1 LPFKASSAWEHSK
14 KLTVFPSSLDFYY
27 RDILNQYESA
37 YNIAEDAKSRGL
49 DPNEFPESKT
59 VFDLADR
66 VNEMLGLSQFEG
78 LAERLRELLHSASKE
93 RATLTIAEEIAL
105 GKFGAMS
112 TDQALQYGV
121 RTGLAVITDSVTVA
135 PIQGIS
141 TVVIKKNDDNSEY
154 ASISYAGPMRSAGG
168 TEAAFSVLIADV
180 VAKKLGLSPY
190 RAREEE
196 IARYIEE
203 LRVYEREVGSFQYRV
218 SDSDVRVALSNLPV
232 EIDGVETDPFE
243 VVVHRNLKRVATDRV
258 RGGALRV
265 LNDGVIG
272 RAHKLAKIL
281 KELQLSGWDWLAE
294 LKGGKQQ
301 SSGDTEKVGA
311 HFEEVISGRPVISSP
326 NTRGGLRIR
335 YGRAMNT
342 GLSTLGI
349 HPAIP
354 ALLDDCVVA
363 GTQVKVDIPGKAA
376 TIAFVDSIEGPTV
389 RLKDGSVRRV
399 STVVEAER
407 LHDALDIILDMGD
420 ALISYGDFLENN
432 KALGPSPYVTE
443 WWVEELKTELT
454 TMPQQNTG
462 GGGSS
467 TGERGDEL
475 SPEMLAKVA
484 DGLVPTAEQALAISK
499 KLGIPLYPSYSPRFD
514 RISPAELLE
523 LRQASSKSGRDVS
536 VDITSHHIEELL
548 QQLLVPYERKDDH
561 RAIIADD
568 WGTIIGALM
577 NIQPETDKAPIWD
590 TDKTLDLISQLS
602 GIRVGRQT
610 TGTVGI
616 RVGRPEK
623 AMLRHMKPPVHV
635 LFPVGPSGGAT
646 RDLLIAAK
654 QWSMKVD
661 MVNIM
666 CPSCGKRKL
675 STRCEECSEAT
686 IRFLSCPRCNQIISA
701 DEGQNCPRC
710 RVEGVTHSNYN
721 FDIKTCIDSVLRKV
735 PEVAHGPI
743 KGVRGLS
750 SSSKY
755 AEPIEKGALRS
766 KHEIYVYKDGTAR
779 VDVTNAPLTHF
790 RPSNIHTGIPM
801 LLSLGYDVDK
811 DGSPLVDPD
820 QIVALKPQDVIV
832 PENTARDL
840 VRVAEFVDD
849 ELETLYGLTRFYNV
863 KTVDD
868 LRGKVV
874 VGLAPHTSVGVAGRI
889 IGFSNAQVCFAN
901 PCWHS
906 AKRRDCDGD
915 GDSVLLLLDIFL
927 NFSVEYIPT
936 QIGGLMDTPLLIQ
949 PIILPAEVDDQAH
962 NFDVAWKYP
971 LAFYKA
977 TDSSPNASAASNL
990 IETIRNRINHEEQ
1003 FYNYGFTHST
1013 SSITIKSARSAYSTL
1028 TTLSDKISK
1037 QIEVA
1042 EKIQAVSARQV
1053 VESIIKTHLIRD
1065 IAGNMKKY
1073 STQSFKCRSCTRTFR
1088 RPSVSS
1094 RCEVCGGDL
1103 RETLTRGS
1111 VEKYL
1116 AIARRLAQDYDAD
1129 EYIKERLDL
1138 LVREMDQ
1145 LFPAR
1150 EKSTQSELTD
1160 FAQDTP
1166 SLVQGQISS

>member
-1 LPFKASSAWEHSK
+1 MPFKASSAWEHSK
-14 KLTVFPSSLDFYY
+14 KLTVFPAELEPYY
-27 RDILNQYESA
+27 GDILNQYESA
-37 YNIAEDAKSRGL
+37 YNLAEEAKSKGL
-49 DPNEFPESKT
+49 DPNEIVESKT

-78 LAERLRELLHSASKE
+78 LAERLRHLLHTTTKE
-93 RATLTIAEEIAL
+93 RATLAIAEEIAL

-112 TDQALQYGV
+112 TDQALQYAV
-121 RTGLAVITDSVTVA
+121 RAGLAVITDGVTVA

-154 ASISYAGPMRSAGG
+154 AAISYAGPMRSAGG

-203 LRVYEREVGSFQYRV
+203 LRVYEREVGNFQYRV

-281 KELQLSGWDWLAE
+281 TELQLTGWDWLPQ

-301 SSGDTEKVGA
+301 SSSETETVGA

-342 GLSTLGI
+342 GLSTVGI

-354 ALLDDCVVA
+354 ALLDNCVVV

-376 TIAFVDSIEGPTV
+376 TIAFVDSIEGPTI

-399 STVVEAER
+399 NNLSDAER
-407 LHDALDIILDMGD
+407 FHDSLELIIDMGD

-432 KALGPSPYVTE
+432 KTLGPSPYVTE
-443 WWVEELKTELT
+443 WWLQDLKTAVAL
-454 TMPQQNTG
+454 
-462 GGGSS
+462 SAS
-467 TGERGDEL
+467 DEPL
-475 SPEMLAKVA
+475 KEANVLDSNRLAA
-484 DGLVPTAEQALAISK
+484 LLDGTPPSAVEALAISK
-499 KLGIPLYPSYSPRFD
+499 RLGIPLHPSFSPRFD
-514 RISPAELLE
+514 RVSPAELLE
-523 LRQASSKSGRDVS
+523 LRQAMSQSGRDVEVS
-536 VDITSHHIEELL
+536 ITSHHIEEVL
-548 QQLLVPYERKDDH
+548 QHLLVPYTRNKDSATISDEW
-561 RAIIADD
+561 AL
-568 WGTIIGALM
+568 IIGALLDIG
-577 NIQPETDKAPIWD
+577 NKPNPPDSSAWD
-590 TDKTLDLISQLS
+590 PDKTLELAYHFS
-602 GIRVGRQT
+602 GIKVGKQT
-610 TGTVGI
+610 TGTVGM

-635 LFPVGPSGGAT
+635 LFPVGAAGGSA
-646 RDLLIAAK
+646 RDLLAASK
-654 QWSMKVD
+654 HGSMKVD

-666 CPSCGKRKL
+666 CPSCGRRKL
-675 STRCEECSEAT
+675 SSKCEDCGEAT
-686 IRFLSCPRCNQIISA
+686 IRFLSCPRCSQVINA
-701 DEGQNCPRC
+701 EEGQTCPKC
-710 RVEGVTHSNYN
+710 AVEGVTHSSYN
-721 FDIKTCIDSVLRKV
+721 LDIKATVDAVLRKV
-735 PEVAHGPI
+735 PDVARSTI

-750 SSSKY
+750 SGSKY

-790 RPSNIHTGIPM
+790 RPSDIRVDIAA
-801 LLSLGYDVDK
+801 LRSLGYDSDK
-811 DGSPLVDPD
+811 DSKPLLDPE
-820 QIVALKPQDVIV
+820 QIVALKPQDVVI

-840 VRVAEFVDD
+840 LRVAAFVDD
-849 ELETLYGLTRFYNV
+849 ELEIVYGLDRYYNV
-863 KTVDD
+863 KTVED

-971 LAFYKA
+971 LAFYEA
-977 TDSSPNASAASNL
+977 TEASPNASKVSGL
-990 IETIRNRINHEEQ
+990 IETIRNRINLENQ

-1013 SSITIKSARSAYSTL
+1013 SSIMIKSPRSAYSTL
-1028 TTLSDKISK
+1028 NTLSDKISK

-1065 IAGNMKKY
+1065 IMGNMKKY
-1073 STQSFKCRSCTRTFR
+1073 STQSFKCRACGRTLR
-1088 RPSVSS
+1088 RPTVSA
-1094 RCEVCGGDL
+1094 RCDVCGGKS
-1103 RETLTRGS
+1103 G
-1111 VEKYL
+1111 
-1116 AIARRLAQDYDAD
+1116 RR
-1129 EYIKERLDL
+1129 
-1138 LVREMDQ
+1138 
-1145 LFPAR
+1145 
-1150 EKSTQSELTD
+1150 
-1160 FAQDTP
+1160 
-1166 SLVQGQISS
+1166 

>member
-1 LPFKASSAWEHSK
+1 
-14 KLTVFPSSLDFYY
+14 
-27 RDILNQYESA
+27 
-37 YNIAEDAKSRGL
+37 
-49 DPNEFPESKT
+49 
-59 VFDLADR
+59 
-66 VNEMLGLSQFEG
+66 
-78 LAERLRELLHSASKE
+78 E
-93 RATLTIAEEIAL
+93 RATLAIAEEIAL

-112 TDQALQYGV
+112 TDQALQYAV
-121 RTGLAVITDSVTVA
+121 RAGLAVITDGVTVA

-141 TVVIKKNDDNSEY
+141 TVVIRKNDDNSEY

-281 KELQLSGWDWLAE
+281 KELQLTGWDWLPE

-301 SSGDTEKVGA
+301 STGETEKVGA

-342 GLSTLGI
+342 GLSTVGI

-354 ALLDDCVVA
+354 ALLDNCVVV

-399 STVVEAER
+399 NSLADAER
-407 LHDALDIILDMGD
+407 LHDSLELILDMGD

-432 KALGPSPYVTE
+432 KTLGVSPYVTE
-443 WWVEELKTELT
+443 WWLEDLKASAGNWSPKGANSLDPTRLAAILAGAPPSAVE
-454 TMPQQNTG
+454 
-462 GGGSS
+462 
-467 TGERGDEL
+467 
-475 SPEMLAKVA
+475 
-484 DGLVPTAEQALAISK
+484 ALAISRQS
-499 KLGIPLYPSYSPRFD
+499 GIPLHPSYSPRFD
-514 RISPAELLE
+514 RVSPAELLE
-523 LRQASSKSGRDVS
+523 LRTAMSQSGRDIEVN
-536 VDITSHHIEELL
+536 ITSHHIEDAL
-548 QQLLVPYERKDDH
+548 QHLLVPYTRNKESATISEEWATILGTLMDVGNK
-561 RAIIADD
+561 AD
-568 WGTIIGALM
+568 M
-577 NIQPETDKAPIWD
+577 TDVSSWD
-590 TDKTLDLISQLS
+590 PDRVLELIHHLS
-602 GIRVGRQT
+602 GVTVGMQT
-610 TGTVGI
+610 TATVGM

-635 LFPVGPSGGAT
+635 LFPVGAAGGSA
-646 RDLLIAAK
+646 RDLLAASK
-654 QWSMKVD
+654 HGSMRVD

-675 STRCEECSEAT
+675 SSRCEDCGEAT
-686 IRFLSCPRCNQIISA
+686 VRFLSCPRCSQIINA
-701 DEGQNCPRC
+701 EEGQTCPKC

-721 FDIKTCIDSVLRKV
+721 LDIKAIVDAVLRKV
-735 PEVAHGPI
+735 PDVSRSTI

-750 SSSKY
+750 SGSKY

-790 RPSNIHTGIPM
+790 RPSNIHADIPT
-801 LLSLGYDVDK
+801 LRSLGYEVDS
-811 DGSPLVDPD
+811 DGRPLVDPD
-820 QIVALKPQDVIV
+820 QLVALKPQDVV
-832 PENTARDL
+832 LPENTARDL
-840 VRVAEFVDD
+840 VRVAAFVDD
-849 ELETLYGLTRFYNV
+849 ELETVYGLARFYNM
-863 KTVDD
+863 KTVND

-874 VGLAPHTSVGVAGRI
+874 VGLAPHTSVGVAARV

-971 LAFYKA
+971 LEFYEA
-977 TDSSPNASAASNL
+977 TKSSPNASKVSGL
-990 IETIRNRINHEEQ
+990 IETIHNRVNLQDQ
-1003 FYNYGFTHST
+1003 FYNYGFTHDT
-1013 SSITIKSARSAYSTL
+1013 SSITIKSSRSAYSTL
-1028 TTLSDKISK
+1028 NTLSDKISK

-1042 EKIQAVSARQV
+1042 EKIEAVSARQV

-1065 IAGNMKKY
+1065 IMGNMKKY
-1073 STQSFKCRSCTRTFR
+1073 STQSFKCRACSRTLR
-1088 RPSVSS
+1088 RPTVSA
-1094 RCEVCGGDL
+1094 RCEVCGGEL

-1116 AIARRLAQDYDAD
+1116 AIARRLAHDYDVD

-1160 FAQDTP
+1160 FAAQGTEP
-1166 SLVQGQISS
+1166 TLVFE

>member
-14 KLTVFPSSLDFYY
+14 KLTIFPADLENYY
-27 RDILNQYESA
+27 GDILNQYESA
-37 YNIAEDAKSRGL
+37 YNIAEEAKSRGL
-49 DPNEFPESKT
+49 DPNEIVESKT

-78 LAERLRELLHSASKE
+78 LAERLRHLLHTTTKE

-112 TDQALQYGV
+112 IDQALQYAV
-121 RTGLAVITDSVTVA
+121 RAGLAVITDGVTVA
-135 PIQGIS
+135 PIQGVS

-196 IARYIEE
+196 IGRYIEE
-203 LRVYEREVGSFQYRV
+203 LRVYEREVGNFQYRV
-218 SDSDVRVALSNLPV
+218 SDADVRVALSNLPV
-232 EIDGVETDPFE
+232 EIDGVETDPYE

-272 RAHKLAKIL
+272 RAHKLSKIL
-281 KELQLSGWDWLAE
+281 KELQLSGWEWLPE

-301 SSGDTEKVGA
+301 STGETEKVGA

-342 GLSTLGI
+342 GLSTVGI

-354 ALLDDCVVA
+354 ALLDNCVVV
-363 GTQVKVDIPGKAA
+363 GTQMKVDIPGKAA
-376 TIAFVDSIEGPTV
+376 TIAFVDTIEGPTV

-399 STVVEAER
+399 NSIAEAEQ
-407 LHDALDIILDMGD
+407 LHDALEIIIDMGD

-432 KALGPSPYVTE
+432 KTLGPSPYVTE
-443 WWVEELKTELT
+443 WWLQELEAAVVAKGEAAALNPARLRTILGGAAPSGTEALEI
-454 TMPQQNTG
+454 
-462 GGGSS
+462 S
-467 TGERGDEL
+467 RGF
-475 SPEMLAKVA
+475 
-484 DGLVPTAEQALAISK
+484 GVPLH
-499 KLGIPLYPSYSPRFD
+499 PSWSPRFD
-514 RISPAELLE
+514 RLSPAELVE
-523 LRQASSKSGRDVS
+523 LRGLATRSDRDIK
-536 VDITSHHIEELL
+536 VDITSHHIEHAL
-548 QQLLVPYERKDDH
+548 QQLLVPYARNNDS
-561 RAIIADD
+561 A
-568 WGTIIGALM
+568 TISEEWAVALG
-577 NIQPETDKAPIWD
+577 ILIDIDGKPDLTETSSWSPDR
-590 TDKTLDLISQLS
+590 TLELVHQLS
-602 GIRVGRQT
+602 GITVGRQT
-610 TGTVGI
+610 TATVGM

-635 LFPVGPSGGAT
+635 LFPVGAAGGSA
-646 RDLLIAAK
+646 RDLLAAAK
-654 QWSMKVD
+654 HGSMKVD

-675 STRCEECSEAT
+675 SSRCEECSEAT
-686 IRFLSCPRCNQIISA
+686 VRFLSCPRCNQIINA
-701 DEGQNCPRC
+701 EDGQTCPRC

-721 FDIKTCIDSVLRKV
+721 LDIKTTVDAVLRKV
-735 PEVAHGPI
+735 PDVAHSTV

-750 SSSKY
+750 SGSKY

-766 KHEIYVYKDGTAR
+766 KHQIYVYKDGTAR

-790 RPSNIHTGIPM
+790 RPSNIHADLPT
-801 LLSLGYDVDK
+801 LRSLGYEVDK
-811 DGSPLVDPD
+811 DGKPLTDAE
-820 QIVALKPQDVIV
+820 QLVALKPQDVVI

-840 VRVAEFVDD
+840 VRVAAFVDD
-849 ELETLYGLTRFYNV
+849 ELETVYGLPRFYNM

-874 VGLAPHTSVGVAGRI
+874 VGLAPHTSVGVAARV

-971 LAFYKA
+971 LSFYEA
-977 TDSSPNASAASNL
+977 TMSSPNASKVSGLVA
-990 IETIRNRINHEEQ
+990 TIRDRVNLQDQ
-1003 FYNYGFTHST
+1003 FYNYGFTHET
-1013 SSITIKSARSAYSTL
+1013 SSITIKSSRSAYSTL
-1028 TTLSDKISK
+1028 NTLSDKISK

-1042 EKIQAVSARQV
+1042 EKIEAVSARQV

-1065 IAGNMKKY
+1065 IMGNMKKY
-1073 STQSFKCRSCTRTFR
+1073 STQSFKCRACSRTLR
-1088 RPSVSS
+1088 RPTVSA
-1094 RCEVCGGDL
+1094 RCEVCGGEL

-1116 AIARRLAQDYDAD
+1116 GIARKLAHDYDVD

-1145 LFPAR
+1145 LFPSR
-1150 EKSTQSELTD
+1150 EKSTQSELAD
-1160 FAQDTP
+1160 FEDPEP
-1166 SLVQGQISS
+1166 SLVVGRQA

>member
-14 KLTVFPSSLDFYY
+14 KLTVFPADLENYY
-27 RDILNQYESA
+27 TEILNQYESA
-37 YNIAEDAKSRGL
+37 YNTAEEAKSKGL
-49 DPNEFPESKT
+49 DPNEIVESKT

-78 LAERLRELLHSASKE
+78 LAERLRHLLHTTTKE

-112 TDQALQYGV
+112 TDQALQYAV
-121 RTGLAVITDSVTVA
+121 RAGLAVITDGVTVA
-135 PIQGIS
+135 PIQGVS
-141 TVVIKKNDDNSEY
+141 TVAIKKNDDNSEY

-168 TEAAFSVLIADV
+168 TEAAFSVLITDV

-203 LRVYEREVGSFQYRV
+203 LRVYEREVGNFQYRV

-281 KELQLSGWDWLAE
+281 KELQLTGWDWLPE

-301 SSGDTEKVGA
+301 STGETEKVGA

-342 GLSTLGI
+342 GLSTVGI

-354 ALLDDCVVA
+354 ALLDNCVVV
-363 GTQVKVDIPGKAA
+363 GTQVKVDLPGKAA
-376 TIAFVDSIEGPTV
+376 TIAFVDSIEGPTI

-399 STVVEAER
+399 NSLAEAEAF
-407 LHDALDIILDMGD
+407 HDSLELILDMGD

-432 KALGPSPYVTE
+432 KTLGVSPYVTE
-443 WWVEELKTELT
+443 WWLEDLRAAAANA
-454 TMPQQNTG
+454 PPND
-462 GGGSS
+462 GSIPS
-467 TGERGDEL
+467 
-475 SPEMLAKVA
+475 LAKLAPIIEGTPPSAV
-484 DGLVPTAEQALAISK
+484 DALDISRQF
-499 KLGIPLYPSYSPRFD
+499 GIPLHPSYSPRFD
-514 RISPAELLE
+514 RLSPIELLE
-523 LRQASSKSGRDVS
+523 LRASTTLSVRDVE
-536 VDITSHHIEELL
+536 VNITSHHIEDSL
-548 QQLLVPYERKDDH
+548 QHLLVPYTRNKDSATITGEWATILRTLMGLGDEAELTEVSSWSPER
-561 RAIIADD
+561 
-568 WGTIIGALM
+568 
-577 NIQPETDKAPIWD
+577 
-590 TDKTLDLISQLS
+590 TLELVQRLS

-610 TGTVGI
+610 TGTVGM

-635 LFPVGPSGGAT
+635 LFPVGAAGGSA
-646 RDLLIAAK
+646 RDLIAAAK
-654 QWSMKVD
+654 HGSMRVD

-666 CPSCGKRKL
+666 CPSCGKRRL
-675 STRCEECSEAT
+675 SSRCEDCGEAT
-686 IRFLSCPRCNQIISA
+686 IRFLSCPRCSQIINA
-701 DEGQNCPRC
+701 EEGQTCPKC

-721 FDIKTCIDSVLRKV
+721 LDVKNAVDAVLRKV
-735 PEVAHGPI
+735 PGVARSTI

-750 SSSKY
+750 SGSKY

-790 RPSNIHTGIPM
+790 RPSNIHVDVST
-801 LLSLGYDVDK
+801 LRSLGYDVDK
-811 DGSPLVDPD
+811 DGRLLVDPE
-820 QIVALKPQDVIV
+820 QLVALKPQDVVI

-840 VRVAEFVDD
+840 VKVAAFVDD
-849 ELETLYGLTRFYNV
+849 ELETVYGLPPFYNV
-863 KTVDD
+863 KTVGD

-874 VGLAPHTSVGVAGRI
+874 VGLAPHTSVGVAARV

-971 LAFYKA
+971 LAFYQA
-977 TDSSPNASAASNL
+977 TESSPNASKISGL
-990 IETIRNRINHEEQ
+990 IETIRNRVNLQDQ
-1003 FYNYGFTHST
+1003 FYNYGFTHAT
-1013 SSITIKSARSAYSTL
+1013 SSITIKSSRSAYSTL
-1028 TTLSDKISK
+1028 NTLSDKISK

-1042 EKIQAVSARQV
+1042 EKIEAVSARQV

-1065 IAGNMKKY
+1065 IMGNMKKY
-1073 STQSFKCRSCTRTFR
+1073 STQSFKCRACSRTLR
-1088 RPSVSS
+1088 RPTVSA
-1094 RCEVCGGDL
+1094 RCEVCGGEL

-1116 AIARRLAQDYDAD
+1116 AIARRLAHEYDVD

-1160 FAQDTP
+1160 FAAQGSEP
-1166 SLVQGQISS
+1166 SVVLH

>member
-14 KLTVFPSSLDFYY
+14 KLTIFPVDLEPYY
-27 RDILNQYESA
+27 ADILNQYESA
-37 YNIAEDAKSRGL
+37 YNTAEEAKSSGL
-49 DPNEFPESKT
+49 DPNEIVESKT

-78 LAERLRELLHSASKE
+78 LADRLRYLLHTTTKE
-93 RATLTIAEEIAL
+93 KATLTIAEEIAL

-112 TDQALQYGV
+112 TDQALQYAV
-121 RTGLAVITDSVTVA
+121 RAGLAVITDGVTVA

-141 TVVIKKNDDNSEY
+141 TVVIKRNDDNSEY

-190 RAREEE
+190 RARDEE

-203 LRVYEREVGSFQYRV
+203 LRVYEREVGNFQYRV

-281 KELQLSGWDWLAE
+281 KELQLTGWEWLPE

-301 SSGDTEKVGA
+301 SSGETEKVGA

-342 GLSTLGI
+342 GLSTVGI

-354 ALLDDCVVA
+354 ALLDNCVVV

-376 TIAFVDSIEGPTV
+376 TIAFVDSIEGPTI

-399 STVVEAER
+399 NSLGEAER
-407 LHDALDIILDMGD
+407 LHDSLELILDMGD

-432 KALGPSPYVTE
+432 KTLGPSPYVTE
-443 WWVEELKTELT
+443 WWLEDLRAAVA
-454 TMPQQNTG
+454 PTG
-462 GGGSS
+462 GRFPSKGNLVGPVRLNAILDG
-467 TGERGDEL
+467 T
-475 SPEMLAKVA
+475 SPSASE
-484 DGLVPTAEQALAISK
+484 ALEISNQ
-499 KLGIPLYPSYSPRFD
+499 LGIPLHPSFTPRFD
-514 RISPAELLE
+514 RLSPGEFVE
-523 LRQASSKSGRDVS
+523 LRAAIHQSGRDIE
-536 VDITSHHIEELL
+536 VDITSHHIEDIL
-548 QQLLVPYERKDDH
+548 QHLLVPFTRNEESATITEEWATTLAVLMDIGSKP
-561 RAIIADD
+561 
-568 WGTIIGALM
+568 GT
-577 NIQPETDKAPIWD
+577 TDVTAWNP
-590 TDKTLDLISQLS
+590 DKTLELVHHIS
-602 GIRVGRQT
+602 GIRLGRQT
-610 TGTVGI
+610 TDTVGM

-635 LFPVGPSGGAT
+635 LFPVGAAGGST
-646 RDLLIAAK
+646 RDLLAAAK
-654 QWSMKVD
+654 HGSMRVD

-666 CPSCGKRKL
+666 CPSCGKRRL
-675 STRCEECSEAT
+675 SSRCEDCGEAT
-686 IRFLSCPRCNQIISA
+686 VRFLSCPRCSQIINPE
-701 DEGQNCPRC
+701 EGQTCPKC

-721 FDIKTCIDSVLRKV
+721 LDIKATVDAVLRKV
-735 PEVAHGPI
+735 PDIARGTI

-750 SSSKY
+750 SGSKY

-790 RPSNIHTGIPM
+790 RPSNVHADIPT
-801 LLSLGYDVDK
+801 LRSLGYDVDK
-811 DGSPLVDPD
+811 DGKPLVDPE
-820 QIVALKPQDVIV
+820 QIVALKPQDVVI
-832 PENTARDL
+832 PENTAHDL
-840 VRVAEFVDD
+840 VRVAAFVDD
-849 ELETLYGLTRFYNV
+849 ELETVYGLARFYNV

-868 LRGKVV
+868 LRGKVI
-874 VGLAPHTSVGVAGRI
+874 VGLAPHTSVGIAGRV

-971 LAFYKA
+971 LAFYEE
-977 TDSSPNASAASNL
+977 TQSSPNASKVSAS
-990 IETIRNRINHEEQ
+990 IETIRNRVNLQDQ

-1013 SSITIKSARSAYSTL
+1013 SSITIKSPRSAYSTL
-1028 TTLSDKISK
+1028 NTLSDKIAK

-1042 EKIQAVSARQV
+1042 EKIEAVSARQV

-1065 IAGNMKKY
+1065 IMGNMKKY
-1073 STQSFKCRSCTRTFR
+1073 STQSFKCRACSRTLR
-1088 RPSVSS
+1088 RPTVST
-1094 RCEVCGGDL
+1094 RCEICGGEL

-1116 AIARRLAQDYDAD
+1116 AIARRLAHQYDVD

-1145 LFPAR
+1145 LFPTR

-1160 FAQDTP
+1160 FSARDSESEP
-1166 SLVQGQISS
+1166 ALLLD

>member
-1 LPFKASSAWEHSK
+1 MPFKASSAWEHSK
-14 KLTVFPSSLDFYY
+14 KLTVFPADLEPYY
-27 RDILNQYESA
+27 GDILGQYESA
-37 YNIAEDAKSRGL
+37 YNTAEEAKSKGL
-49 DPNEFPESKT
+49 DPNEIVESKT

-78 LAERLRELLHSASKE
+78 LAERLRHLLHTTTKE

-112 TDQALQYGV
+112 TDQALQYAV
-121 RTGLAVITDSVTVA
+121 RAGLAVITDGVTVA

-141 TVVIKKNDDNSEY
+141 TVVIRKNDDNTEY

-281 KELQLSGWDWLAE
+281 KELQLTGWDWLPE

-301 SSGDTEKVGA
+301 STGETEKVGA

-342 GLSTLGI
+342 GLSTVGI

-354 ALLDDCVVA
+354 ALLDNCVVV
-363 GTQVKVDIPGKAA
+363 GTQVKVDLPGKAA
-376 TIAFVDSIEGPTV
+376 TIAFVDSIEGPTI

-399 STVVEAER
+399 NSLADAER
-407 LHDALDIILDMGD
+407 FHDSLELIIDMGD

-432 KALGPSPYVTE
+432 KTLGASPYVTE
-443 WWVEELKTELT
+443 WWLEDLKAAANASPPEVSSIDPARLT
-454 TMPQQNTG
+454 AVLDGAPP
-462 GGGSS
+462 SA
-467 TGERGDEL
+467 
-475 SPEMLAKVA
+475 PE
-484 DGLVPTAEQALAISK
+484 ALDISR
-499 KLGIPLYPSYSPRFD
+499 KLGVPLHPSYTPRFD
-514 RISPAELLE
+514 RLTPEEILE
-523 LRQASSKSGRDVS
+523 LRNAMSQSGRDVE
-536 VDITSHHIEELL
+536 VDITSHHTEEAL
-548 QQLLVPYERKDDH
+548 QHLLVPYTRNKNT
-561 RAIIADD
+561 A
-568 WGTIIGALM
+568 TISDEWAAVLGAL
-577 NIQPETDKAPIWD
+577 IGLGGPDITDASPWNPD
-590 TDKTLDLISQLS
+590 GALELVRHLS
-602 GIRVGRQT
+602 GVRVGKQT
-610 TGTVGI
+610 TGTVGM

-635 LFPVGPSGGAT
+635 LFPVGAAGGSA
-646 RDLLIAAK
+646 RDLLAAAK
-654 QWSMKVD
+654 HGSMRVD

-675 STRCEECSEAT
+675 SSRCEDCAEAT
-686 IRFLSCPRCNQIISA
+686 IRFLSCPRCSQVINA
-701 DEGQNCPRC
+701 EEGQTCPKC

-721 FDIKTCIDSVLRKV
+721 LDIKTTVDAVLRKV
-735 PEVAHGPI
+735 PDVARGTI

-750 SSSKY
+750 SGSKY
-755 AEPIEKGALRS
+755 AEPVEKGALRS

-790 RPSNIHTGIPM
+790 RPSNIHTDVST
-801 LLSLGYDVDK
+801 LRSLGYEVDK
-811 DGSPLVDPD
+811 DGRPLVDSE
-820 QIVALKPQDVIV
+820 QLVALKPQDVVI

-840 VRVAEFVDD
+840 VRVASFVDD
-849 ELETLYGLTRFYNV
+849 ELETVYGLARFYNV

-874 VGLAPHTSVGVAGRI
+874 VGLAPHTSVGVAARV

-971 LAFYKA
+971 LAFYQA
-977 TDSSPNASAASNL
+977 TESSPNASKVSGL
-990 IETIRNRINHEEQ
+990 IETIRNRVNLQDQ

-1013 SSITIKSARSAYSTL
+1013 SSITIKSSRSAYSTL
-1028 TTLSDKISK
+1028 NTLSDKISK

-1042 EKIQAVSARQV
+1042 EKIEAVSAKQV

-1065 IAGNMKKY
+1065 IMGNMKKY
-1073 STQSFKCRSCTRTFR
+1073 STQSFKCRACSRTLR
-1088 RPSVSS
+1088 RPTVSA
-1094 RCEVCGGDL
+1094 RCEICGGEL

-1116 AIARRLAQDYDAD
+1116 AIARRLAHEYDVD
-1129 EYIKERLDL
+1129 EYIRERLDL

-1160 FAQDTP
+1160 FGQGPEP
-1166 SLVQGQISS
+1166 SLVIE

>member
-1 LPFKASSAWEHSK
+1 MPFKASSAWEHSK
-14 KLTVFPSSLDFYY
+14 KLTVFPADLEPYY
-27 RDILNQYESA
+27 GDILSQYESA
-37 YNIAEDAKSRGL
+37 YNTAEEAKSKGL
-49 DPNEFPESKT
+49 DPNEIVESKT

-78 LAERLRELLHSASKE
+78 LAERLRYLLHTTTKE

-112 TDQALQYGV
+112 TDQALQYAV
-121 RTGLAVITDSVTVA
+121 RAGLAVITDGVTVA

-141 TVVIKKNDDNSEY
+141 TVVIRKNDDNSEY

-281 KELQLSGWDWLAE
+281 KELQLSGWDWLPE

-301 SSGDTEKVGA
+301 STGETEKVGA

-342 GLSTLGI
+342 GLSTVGI

-354 ALLDDCVVA
+354 ALLDNCVVV
-363 GTQVKVDIPGKAA
+363 GTQVKVDLPGKAA

-389 RLKDGSVRRV
+389 RLKDGSVRRIN
-399 STVVEAER
+399 SLADAER
-407 LHDALDIILDMGD
+407 FHDSLELIIDMGD

-432 KALGPSPYVTE
+432 KTLGVSPYVTE
-443 WWVEELKTELT
+443 WWLEDLKAVA
-454 TMPQQNTG
+454 N
-462 GGGSS
+462 SS
-467 TGERGDEL
+467 PPDFHSLDPARMAAVLDGAL
-475 SPEMLAKVA
+475 PSAPE
-484 DGLVPTAEQALAISK
+484 ALNISR
-499 KLGIPLYPSYSPRFD
+499 KLGLPLHPSYTPRFD
-514 RISPAELLE
+514 RLSPEEILE
-523 LRQASSKSGRDVS
+523 LRDAMSQSGRDIKLH
-536 VDITSHHIEELL
+536 ITSHHAEEAL
-548 QQLLVPYERKDDH
+548 QHLLVPYTRNNDT
-561 RAIIADD
+561 A
-568 WGTIIGALM
+568 TISDEWAAVLGALM
-577 NIQPETDKAPIWD
+577 GLGGPDVAHASPWNPDGALE
-590 TDKTLDLISQLS
+590 LVHHLS
-602 GIRVGRQT
+602 GITVGKQT
-610 TGTVGI
+610 TGTVGM

-635 LFPVGPSGGAT
+635 LFPVGAAGGSA
-646 RDLLIAAK
+646 RDLLAAAK
-654 QWSMKVD
+654 HGSMRVD

-675 STRCEECSEAT
+675 SSRCEDCGEAT
-686 IRFLSCPRCNQIISA
+686 IRFLSCPRCSQIINA
-701 DEGQNCPRC
+701 EEGQTCPKC
-710 RVEGVTHSNYN
+710 RVEGATHSNYN
-721 FDIKTCIDSVLRKV
+721 LDIKTTVDAVLRKV
-735 PEVAHGPI
+735 PDVARGTI

-750 SSSKY
+750 SGSKY

-790 RPSNIHTGIPM
+790 RPSNIRTDVST
-801 LLSLGYDVDK
+801 LRSLGYDVDK
-811 DGSPLVDPD
+811 DGTPLIDAE
-820 QIVALKPQDVIV
+820 QLVALKPQDVVI

-840 VRVAEFVDD
+840 VRVASFVDD
-849 ELETLYGLTRFYNV
+849 ELETLYGLPRFYNV
-863 KTVDD
+863 KKVDD

-874 VGLAPHTSVGVAGRI
+874 VGLAPHTSVGVAARV

-971 LAFYKA
+971 LAFYQA
-977 TDSSPNASAASNL
+977 TESSPNASKVSGL
-990 IETIRNRINHEEQ
+990 IETIRNRVNLQDQ
-1003 FYNYGFTHST
+1003 FYNYGFTHDT
-1013 SSITIKSARSAYSTL
+1013 SSITIKSSRSAYSTL
-1028 TTLSDKISK
+1028 NTLSDKISK

-1042 EKIQAVSARQV
+1042 EKIEAVSAKQV

-1065 IAGNMKKY
+1065 IMGNMKKY
-1073 STQSFKCRSCTRTFR
+1073 STQSFKCRACSRTLR
-1088 RPSVSS
+1088 RPTVSA
-1094 RCEVCGGDL
+1094 RCEVCGGEL

-1116 AIARRLAQDYDAD
+1116 AIARRLAHEYDVD
-1129 EYIKERLDL
+1129 EYIRERLDL

-1145 LFPAR
+1145 LFPTR

-1160 FAQDTP
+1160 FGGQGSEP
-1166 SLVQGQISS
+1166 SMIIE

>member
-1 LPFKASSAWEHSK
+1 MPFEATSAWEHSK
-14 KLTVFPSSLDFYY
+14 KLTVFPAETEEYY
-27 RDILNQYESA
+27 SDILGQYQSA
-37 YNIAEDAKSRGL
+37 YNTAEEAKSRGL
-49 DPNEFPESKT
+49 DPNEMVESKT

-78 LAERLRELLHSASKE
+78 LAERLRHLLHSTTKE
-93 RATLTIAEEIAL
+93 KATLTIAEEIAL

-112 TDQALQYGV
+112 IDQALQYGV
-121 RTGLAVITDSVTVA
+121 RAGLAVITDGVTVA

-218 SDSDVRVALSNLPV
+218 SDADVRVALSNLPV
-232 EIDGVETDPFE
+232 EIDGVETDPYE

-272 RAHKLAKIL
+272 RAHKLSKIL
-281 KELQLSGWDWLAE
+281 KELQLTGWDWLPD

-301 SSGDTEKVGA
+301 SAGETEKIGA

-326 NTRGGLRIR
+326 ATRGGLRIR

-342 GLSTLGI
+342 GLSTVGI

-354 ALLDDCVVA
+354 ALLDNCVVV
-363 GTQVKVDIPGKAA
+363 GTQVKVDLPGKAA
-376 TIAFVDSIEGPTV
+376 TMAFVDSIEGPTI

-399 STVVEAER
+399 NSLADAER
-407 LHDALDIILDMGD
+407 YHDSLELIIDMGD

-432 KALGPSPYVTE
+432 KVLSPSPYVVE
-443 WWVEELKTELT
+443 WWLEDLRRAMEDRV
-454 TMPQQNTG
+454 QG
-462 GGGSS
+462 GVTLDSDRLQSISQG
-467 TGERGDEL
+467 
-475 SPEMLAKVA
+475 V
-484 DGLVPTAEQALAISK
+484 VPSASEALDISK
-499 KLGIPLYPSYSPRFD
+499 QLCIPLYPTYSPRFD
-514 RISPAELLE
+514 RLTPAELAE
-523 LRQASSKSGRDVS
+523 LTEKMILSGRDIIIN
-536 VDITSHHIEELL
+536 ITSHHIEDAL
-548 QQLLVPYERKDDH
+548 QHLLVPYTRNKDSATVSEEWAVIL
-561 RAIIADD
+561 RALLRLEDRPLPAEVQETET
-568 WGTIIGALM
+568 GTALELVHK
-577 NIQPETDKAPIWD
+577 I
-590 TDKTLDLISQLS
+590 S
-602 GIRVGRQT
+602 GIKVGRQT
-610 TGTVGI
+610 TGTVGM

-635 LFPVGPSGGAT
+635 LFPVGSAGGST
-646 RDLLIAAK
+646 RDLIAASK
-654 QWSMKVD
+654 SGSMRVD

-675 STRCEECSEAT
+675 ASRCEECGEAT
-686 IRFLSCPRCNQIISA
+686 VRFLSCPRCSQILNA
-701 DEGQNCPRC
+701 DEGQTCPRC

-721 FDIKTCIDSVLRKV
+721 LDIKTAVDAVLRKV
-735 PEVAHGPI
+735 PDVAHEVI

-750 SSSKY
+750 SGSKY

-790 RPSNIHTGIPM
+790 RPRDLRISIADLQT
-801 LLSLGYDVDK
+801 LGYSVDK
-811 DGSPLVDPD
+811 DGKPLSDPE
-820 QIVALKPQDVIV
+820 QIVAVKPQDIVI

-840 VRVAEFVDD
+840 LRVAAFVDD
-849 ELETLYGLTRFYNV
+849 ELETVYGLGRFYNV
-863 KTVDD
+863 KTIDD

-874 VGLAPHTSVGVAGRI
+874 VGLAPHTSVGVVGRI
-889 IGFSNAQVCFAN
+889 LGFSNAQVCFAN

-971 LAFYKA
+971 LAFYEA
-977 TDSSPNASAASNL
+977 TESSPNASKVSGS
-990 IETIRNRINHEEQ
+990 IETIRNRVNLQDQ
-1003 FYNYGFTHST
+1003 FYNYGFTHPT
-1013 SSITIKSARSAYSTL
+1013 SSIKIKSSRSAYSTL
-1028 TTLSDKISK
+1028 NTLSDKISK

-1042 EKIQAVSARQV
+1042 EKIEAVSARQV

-1065 IAGNMKKY
+1065 IMGNMKKY
-1073 STQSFKCRSCTRTFR
+1073 STQSFKCRACNRTFR
-1088 RPSVSS
+1088 RPSVSAK
-1094 RCEVCGGDL
+1094 CEICGGEL

-1116 AIARRLAQDYDAD
+1116 AIARRLALEYDVD
-1129 EYIKERLDL
+1129 EYIRERLDL

-1145 LFPAR
+1145 LFPVR
-1150 EKSTQSELTD
+1150 ERSTQSELTD
-1160 FAQDTP
+1160 FAE
-1166 SLVQGQISS
+1166 QGPEPEPRILLD

>member
-1 LPFKASSAWEHSK
+1 MPFKASSAWEHSK
-14 KLTVFPSSLDFYY
+14 KLTIFPADLDSYY
-27 RDILNQYESA
+27 GDILSQYESA
-37 YNIAEDAKSRGL
+37 YNVAEEAKSRGL
-49 DPNEFPESKT
+49 DPNEIVESKT

-78 LAERLRELLHSASKE
+78 LAERLRHLLHTTTKE

-105 GKFGAMS
+105 GKFGTMS
-112 TDQALQYGV
+112 IDQALQYAV
-121 RTGLAVITDSVTVA
+121 RAGLAVITDGVTVA
-135 PIQGIS
+135 PIQGVS
-141 TVVIKKNDDNSEY
+141 TVVIKKNDDNSDY

-203 LRVYEREVGSFQYRV
+203 LRVYEREVGNFQYRV
-218 SDSDVRVALSNLPV
+218 SDADVRVALSNLPV
-232 EIDGVETDPFE
+232 EIDGVETDPYE
-243 VVVHRNLKRVATDRV
+243 VVVHRNLKRVSTDRV

-272 RAHKLAKIL
+272 RAHKLSKIL
-281 KELQLSGWDWLAE
+281 KELQLSGWEWLPE

-301 SSGDTEKVGA
+301 STGETEKVGA

-342 GLSTLGI
+342 GLSTVGI
-349 HPAIP
+349 HPAVP
-354 ALLDDCVVA
+354 ALLDNCVVV
-363 GTQVKVDIPGKAA
+363 GTQMKVDIPGKAA

-399 STVVEAER
+399 SSIAEAER
-407 LHDALDIILDMGD
+407 LHDALEIIIDMGD

-432 KALGPSPYVTE
+432 KTLAPSPYVTE
-443 WWVEELKTELT
+443 WWLQELEAAIALKGQPGKDAERLKAIIAGATPSSVE
-454 TMPQQNTG
+454 
-462 GGGSS
+462 
-467 TGERGDEL
+467 
-475 SPEMLAKVA
+475 
-484 DGLVPTAEQALAISK
+484 ALAISK
-499 KLGIPLYPSYSPRFD
+499 EFGIPLHPSYSPRFD
-514 RISPAELLE
+514 RLSPVELLE
-523 LRQASSKSGRDVS
+523 LRSCTALKGRDIEVT
-536 VDITSHHIEELL
+536 ITSHHIEHAL
-548 QQLLVPYERKDDH
+548 QQVLVPYTRNNDTAVISEEWAVVLVATLSIGDHPDLTETSSWGPER
-561 RAIIADD
+561 
-568 WGTIIGALM
+568 
-577 NIQPETDKAPIWD
+577 
-590 TDKTLDLISQLS
+590 TLDLVHRIS
-602 GIRVGRQT
+602 GIRIGRQT
-610 TGTVGI
+610 TGTVGM

-635 LFPVGPSGGAT
+635 LFPVGAAGGSA
-646 RDLLIAAK
+646 RDLVAAAK
-654 QWSMKVD
+654 QGTMKVD

-675 STRCEECSEAT
+675 ASRCEDCGEAT
-686 IRFLSCPRCNQIISA
+686 VRFLSCPRCSQIINA
-701 DEGQNCPRC
+701 EEGQTCPRC

-721 FDIKTCIDSVLRKV
+721 LDIKSTVDAVLRKV
-735 PEVAHGPI
+735 PDVAHTTI

-750 SSSKY
+750 SGSKY

-766 KHEIYVYKDGTAR
+766 KHQIYVYKDGTAR

-790 RPSNIHTGIPM
+790 RPSNIQTDVPT
-801 LLSLGYDVDK
+801 LRSLGYEADK
-811 DGSPLVDPD
+811 DGKPLVD
-820 QIVALKPQDVIV
+820 QEQLVALKPQDVVI

-840 VRVAEFVDD
+840 MRVAAFVDD
-849 ELETLYGLTRFYNV
+849 ELETVYGLPRFYNL

-874 VGLAPHTSVGVAGRI
+874 VGLAPHTSVGVAARVV
-889 IGFSNAQVCFAN
+889 GFSNAQVCFAN

-962 NFDVAWKYP
+962 NFDIAWRYP
-971 LAFYKA
+971 VSFYEA
-977 TDSSPNASAASNL
+977 TESSPNASKVSGL
-990 IETIRNRINHEEQ
+990 IATIRDRVNLQDQ
-1003 FYNYGFTHST
+1003 FYNYGFTHDT
-1013 SSITIKSARSAYSTL
+1013 SATTIKSSRSAYSTL
-1028 TTLSDKISK
+1028 NTLSDKIAK

-1042 EKIQAVSARQV
+1042 EKIEAVSARQV

-1065 IAGNMKKY
+1065 IMGNMKKY
-1073 STQSFKCRSCTRTFR
+1073 STQSFKCRACSRTLR
-1088 RPSVSS
+1088 RPTVSA
-1094 RCEVCGGDL
+1094 RCEVCGGEL

-1116 AIARRLAQDYDAD
+1116 AIARRLAHDYDVD

-1145 LFPAR
+1145 LFPTR
-1150 EKSTQSELTD
+1150 ERSTQSELTD
-1160 FAQDTP
+1160 FQGPEPD
-1166 SLVQGQISS
+1166 LVVERRA

>member
-1 LPFKASSAWEHSK
+1 MALPFKASSAWEHSK
-14 KLTVFPSSLDFYY
+14 KLTIFPADLDGYY
-27 RDILNQYESA
+27 GGILNQYESA
-37 YNIAEDAKSRGL
+37 YNIAEEAKSRGL
-49 DPNEFPESKT
+49 DPNEIVESKT

-78 LAERLRELLHSASKE
+78 LAERLRHLLHTTTKE

-112 TDQALQYGV
+112 TDQALQYAV
-121 RTGLAVITDSVTVA
+121 RAGLAVITDGVTVA
-135 PIQGIS
+135 PIQGVS
-141 TVVIKKNDDNSEY
+141 TVVIKKNDDNSDY

-203 LRVYEREVGSFQYRV
+203 LRVYEREVGNFQYRV
-218 SDSDVRVALSNLPV
+218 SDADVRVALSNLPV
-232 EIDGVETDPFE
+232 EIDGVETDPYE
-243 VVVHRNLKRVATDRV
+243 VVVHRNLKRVSTDRV

-272 RAHKLAKIL
+272 RAHKLSKIL
-281 KELQLSGWDWLAE
+281 KELQISGWEWLPE

-301 SSGDTEKVGA
+301 STGETEKVGA

-342 GLSTLGI
+342 GLSTVGI

-354 ALLDDCVVA
+354 ALLDNCVVV
-363 GTQVKVDIPGKAA
+363 GTQMKVDIPGKAA

-389 RLKDGSVRRV
+389 KLKDGSVLRV
-399 STVVEAER
+399 NSIAEAER
-407 LHDALDIILDMGD
+407 VHDALEIIIDMGD

-432 KALGPSPYVTE
+432 KTLGPSPYVAE
-443 WWVEELKTELT
+443 WWLQELEAAVALKGGESGMNADRLKTIL
-454 TMPQQNTG
+454 G
-462 GGGSS
+462 GATPS
-467 TGERGDEL
+467 
-475 SPEMLAKVA
+475 A
-484 DGLVPTAEQALAISK
+484 AEALRISK
-499 KLGIPLYPSYSPRFD
+499 EFDIPLHPSYTPRFD
-514 RISPAELLE
+514 RLSPAELVE
-523 LRQASSKSGRDVS
+523 LRGCMSRSARDIEVS
-536 VDITSHHIEELL
+536 ITSHHIERAL
-548 QQLLVPYERKDDH
+548 QQLLVPYARYSNSAVISEEWAVVLGAMLD
-561 RAIIADD
+561 
-568 WGTIIGALM
+568 IGGNSQFAAAASWS
-577 NIQPETDKAPIWD
+577 PEA
-590 TDKTLDLISQLS
+590 TLELVHGLS

-610 TGTVGI
+610 TGTVGM

-635 LFPVGPSGGAT
+635 LFPVGAAGGSA
-646 RDLLIAAK
+646 RDLLTAAK
-654 QWSMKVD
+654 HGTMKVD
-661 MVNIM
+661 MVNII

-675 STRCEECSEAT
+675 ASRCDDCGEAT
-686 IRFLSCPRCNQIISA
+686 VRFLSCPRCSQIINA
-701 DEGQNCPRC
+701 EEGQTCPKC

-721 FDIKTCIDSVLRKV
+721 LDIKTTVDAVLRKV
-735 PEVAHGPI
+735 PDVAHTTI

-750 SSSKY
+750 SGSKY

-766 KHEIYVYKDGTAR
+766 KHQIYVYKDGTAR

-790 RPSNIHTGIPM
+790 RPSNIHTDIPT
-801 LLSLGYDVDK
+801 LHSLGYDVDK
-811 DGSPLVDPD
+811 DGQPLIHHD
-820 QIVALKPQDVIV
+820 QLVALKPQDVVI

-840 VRVAEFVDD
+840 VRVAAFVDD
-849 ELETLYGLTRFYNV
+849 ELETVYGLPRFYNL

-874 VGLAPHTSVGVAGRI
+874 VGLAPHTSVGVAARV

-971 LAFYKA
+971 LSFYEA
-977 TDSSPNASAASNL
+977 TESSPNASKLSGIIA
-990 IETIRNRINHEEQ
+990 TIRDRVNLQDQ
-1003 FYNYGFTHST
+1003 FYNYGFTHDT
-1013 SSITIKSARSAYSTL
+1013 SSITIRSSRSAYSTL
-1028 TTLSDKISK
+1028 NTLSDKISK

-1042 EKIQAVSARQV
+1042 EKIEAVSAKQV

-1065 IAGNMKKY
+1065 IMGNMKKY
-1073 STQSFKCRSCTRTFR
+1073 STQSFKCRACSRTLR
-1088 RPSVSS
+1088 RPTVSA
-1094 RCEVCGGDL
+1094 RCEVCGGEL

-1116 AIARRLAQDYDAD
+1116 AIARKLAHDYDVD

-1145 LFPAR
+1145 LFPSR

-1160 FAQDTP
+1160 FQGP
-1166 SLVQGQISS
+1166 ESGLVLGPQA

>member
-1 LPFKASSAWEHSK
+1 MPFKASSAWEHSK
-14 KLTVFPSSLDFYY
+14 KLTPFPTALEPYY
-27 RDILNQYESA
+27 ADILHQFESA
-37 YNIAEDAKSRGL
+37 YNFAEEAKSRGL
-49 DPNEFPESKT
+49 DPNEIVESKT

-78 LAERLRELLHSASKE
+78 LAERLRHLLHTTSKE

-105 GKFGAMS
+105 GKFGTMS
-112 TDQALQYGV
+112 TDQALQYAV
-121 RTGLAVITDSVTVA
+121 RAGLAVITDGVTVA

-180 VAKKLGLSPY
+180 VAKKLGLSSY

-196 IARYIEE
+196 VARYIEE
-203 LRVYEREVGSFQYRV
+203 LRVYEREVGNFQYRV

-243 VVVHRNLKRVATDRV
+243 VVVHRNLRRVATDRV

-272 RAHKLAKIL
+272 RAHKLARIL
-281 KELQLSGWDWLAE
+281 KDLELPGWDWLAE

-301 SSGDTEKVGA
+301 SVSETETVGA

-342 GLSTLGI
+342 GLSTIGI

-354 ALLDDCVVA
+354 VLLDDCVVV
-363 GTQVKVDIPGKAA
+363 GTQVKVDVPGKAA

-389 RLKDGSVRRV
+389 LLKDGSVHRV
-399 STVVEAER
+399 DTIAEAEL
-407 LHDALDIILDMGD
+407 LHDSVELITDMGD
-420 ALISYGDFLENN
+420 ALISYGDFLESN
-432 KALGPSPYVTE
+432 KTLAPSPYVVE
-443 WWVEELKTELT
+443 WWLQELKAALT
-454 TMPQQNTG
+454 TPTTDPHQPTSQTIAINAVRLRAILDGTTPT
-462 GGGSS
+462 SS
-467 TGERGDEL
+467 E
-475 SPEMLAKVA
+475 
-484 DGLVPTAEQALAISK
+484 ALAISRQFS
-499 KLGIPLYPSYSPRFD
+499 IPLYPSYTPRFD
-514 RISPAELLE
+514 RLSPAGAVQLKTVS
-523 LRQASSKSGRDVS
+523 RKSGRDIEVH
-536 VDITSHHIEELL
+536 ITSHHIQETLQHLL
-548 QQLLVPYERKDDH
+548 IPFTRNKDTASITGEWATIFGALLDIGGTVD
-561 RAIIADD
+561 IADISA
-568 WGTIIGALM
+568 WTPGRTA
-577 NIQPETDKAPIWD
+577 
-590 TDKTLDLISQLS
+590 DLVYHLS
-602 GIRVGRQT
+602 GVRIGKQT
-610 TGTVGI
+610 TATVGM

-635 LFPVGPSGGAT
+635 LFPVGTAGGST
-646 RDLLIAAK
+646 RDLLAAAR
-654 QWSMKVD
+654 QGVMRVD
-661 MVNIM
+661 MVNIT

-675 STRCEECSEAT
+675 SSRCEDCGEAT
-686 IRFLSCPRCNQIISA
+686 IRFLSCPRCNQIINTE
-701 DEGQNCPRC
+701 EGQTCPRC
-710 RVEGVTHSNYN
+710 KIEGTTHSNYN
-721 FDIKTCIDSVLRKV
+721 LDIRTTVDSVLRKV
-735 PEVAHGPI
+735 PDIARKNI

-750 SSSKY
+750 SGSKY

-779 VDVTNAPLTHF
+779 VDITNAPLTHF
-790 RPSNIHTGIPM
+790 TPANIHVDLAT
-801 LLSLGYDVDK
+801 LHALGYDLDK
-811 DGSPLVDPD
+811 DGNPLLHSE
-820 QIVALKPQDVIV
+820 QIIALKPQDVV
-832 PENTARDL
+832 LPESTARDL
-840 VRVAEFVDD
+840 VRVAAFVDD
-849 ELETLYGLTRFYNV
+849 ELELVYGLGRFYNV
-863 KTVDD
+863 KTTED
-868 LRGKVV
+868 LRGKVI
-874 VGLAPHTSVGVAGRI
+874 VGLAPHTSVGVAGRV

-906 AKRRDCDGD
+906 SKRRDCDGD

-962 NFDVAWKYP
+962 NFDVAWEYP
-971 LAFYKA
+971 LSFYQA
-977 TDSSPNASAASNL
+977 TESSPNASKVSNL
-990 IETIRNRINHEEQ
+990 VETIRNKINLEEQ
-1003 FYNYGFTHST
+1003 FYNYGFTHNT
-1013 SSITIKSARSAYSTL
+1013 SSITIKSPRSAYSTL
-1028 TTLSDKISK
+1028 TTLADKISK

-1042 EKIQAVSARQV
+1042 EKIEAVSARQV

-1073 STQSFKCRSCTRTFR
+1073 STQSFKCRACGRTLR
-1088 RPSVSS
+1088 RPTVSA
-1094 RCEVCGGDL
+1094 RCEICGGEL

-1116 AIARRLAQDYDAD
+1116 AIARKLAHEFDVD
-1129 EYIKERLDL
+1129 EYIKERLEL

-1145 LFPAR
+1145 LFQTR

-1160 FAQDTP
+1160 FPGQGHESDP
-1166 SLVQGQISS
+1166 NLVAG

>member
-14 KLTVFPSSLDFYY
+14 KLTVFPADLEPYY
-27 RDILNQYESA
+27 CDILSQYESA
-37 YNIAEDAKSRGL
+37 YNTAEEAKSRGL
-49 DPNEFPESKT
+49 DPNEIVESKT

-78 LAERLRELLHSASKE
+78 LAERLRHLLHTTTKE
-93 RATLTIAEEIAL
+93 RATLAIAEEIAL

-112 TDQALQYGV
+112 TDQALQYAV
-121 RTGLAVITDSVTVA
+121 RAGLAVITDGVTVA

-141 TVVIKKNDDNSEY
+141 TVVIRKNDDNSEY

-180 VAKKLGLSPY
+180 VAKRLGLSPY

-281 KELQLSGWDWLAE
+281 KELELTGWDWLPE

-301 SSGDTEKVGA
+301 STGETEKVGA

-342 GLSTLGI
+342 GLSTVGI

-354 ALLDDCVVA
+354 ALLDNCVVV

-399 STVVEAER
+399 NSLADAER
-407 LHDALDIILDMGD
+407 FHDSLELILDMGD

-432 KALGPSPYVTE
+432 KTLGVSPYVTE
-443 WWVEELKTELT
+443 WWLEDLKAATGNGSPIGPN
-454 TMPQQNTG
+454 TMDPARLATILA
-462 GGGSS
+462 GSPPS
-467 TGERGDEL
+467 AMEAL
-475 SPEMLAKVA
+475 SLSRQFA
-484 DGLVPTAEQALAISK
+484 
-499 KLGIPLYPSYSPRFD
+499 IPLHPSYSPRFD
-514 RISPAELLE
+514 RISPGELLE
-523 LRQASSKSGRDVS
+523 LRAVMSQSGRDIEVN
-536 VDITSHHIEELL
+536 ITSHHIEEAL
-548 QQLLVPYERKDDH
+548 QHLLVPYTRNKGSATISDEWATILGTLMDVGNK
-561 RAIIADD
+561 ADITD
-568 WGTIIGALM
+568 VSSWGSDRVL
-577 NIQPETDKAPIWD
+577 E
-590 TDKTLDLISQLS
+590 LVHHLS
-602 GIRVGRQT
+602 GVTVRNQT
-610 TGTVGI
+610 TGTVGM

-635 LFPVGPSGGAT
+635 LFPVGAAGGTT
-646 RDLLIAAK
+646 RDLLAAAK
-654 QWSMKVD
+654 HGSMRVD

-675 STRCEECSEAT
+675 SSRCEDCGEAT
-686 IRFLSCPRCNQIISA
+686 VRFLSCPRCSQIINA
-701 DEGQNCPRC
+701 EEGQTCPKC

-721 FDIKTCIDSVLRKV
+721 LDIKATVDAVLRKV
-735 PEVAHGPI
+735 PDVSRSTI

-750 SSSKY
+750 SGSKY

-790 RPSNIHTGIPM
+790 RPSNIHADLPT
-801 LLSLGYDVDK
+801 LRSLGYKVDK
-811 DGSPLVDPD
+811 DGRPLVDPD
-820 QIVALKPQDVIV
+820 QLVALKPQDVVI
-832 PENTARDL
+832 PESTARDL
-840 VRVAEFVDD
+840 VRVAAFVDD
-849 ELETLYGLTRFYNV
+849 ELETVYGLARFYNM

-874 VGLAPHTSVGVAGRI
+874 VGLAPHTSVGVAARV

-971 LAFYKA
+971 LAFYQA
-977 TDSSPNASAASNL
+977 TESSPNASKVSEL
-990 IETIRNRINHEEQ
+990 IETIRNRVNLQDQ

-1013 SSITIKSARSAYSTL
+1013 SSITIKSSRSAYSTL
-1028 TTLSDKISK
+1028 NTLSDKISK

-1042 EKIQAVSARQV
+1042 EKIEAVSARQV

-1065 IAGNMKKY
+1065 IMGNMKKY
-1073 STQSFKCRSCTRTFR
+1073 STQSFKCRACSRTLR
-1088 RPSVSS
+1088 RPTVSA
-1094 RCEVCGGDL
+1094 RCEVCGGEL

-1116 AIARRLAQDYDAD
+1116 AIARRLAHEYDVD

-1150 EKSTQSELTD
+1150 EKSTQSELSD
-1160 FAQDTP
+1160 FAAQDPEPT
-1166 SLVQGQISS
+1166 LAFE

>member
-1 LPFKASSAWEHSK
+1 MPFKASSAWEHSK
-14 KLTVFPSSLDFYY
+14 KLTVFPVDLEAYY
-27 RDILNQYESA
+27 GDILNQYESA
-37 YNIAEDAKSRGL
+37 YNTAEEAKSRGL
-49 DPNEFPESKT
+49 DPNEIVESKT

-78 LAERLRELLHSASKE
+78 LAERLRHLLHTTTKE

-112 TDQALQYGV
+112 TDQALQYAV
-121 RTGLAVITDSVTVA
+121 RAGLAVITDGVTVA

-190 RAREEE
+190 RARDEE

-232 EIDGVETDPFE
+232 EIDGVETDPYE

-281 KELQLSGWDWLAE
+281 KELQLVGWEWLPE

-301 SSGDTEKVGA
+301 SSGETENLGA

-342 GLSTLGI
+342 GLSTVGI

-354 ALLDDCVVA
+354 ALLDNCVVV
-363 GTQVKVDIPGKAA
+363 GTQMKVDIPGKAA
-376 TIAFVDSIEGPTV
+376 TIAFVDSIEGPTI

-399 STVVEAER
+399 NSLAEAEE
-407 LHDALDIILDMGD
+407 LHDALELIIDMGD

-432 KALGPSPYVTE
+432 KTLTPSPYVTE
-443 WWVEELKTELT
+443 WWLEDVRAAAAATGDRLPKAGDVIDSIRLPAILGGASPSATEALT
-454 TMPQQNTG
+454 MSRQF
-462 GGGSS
+462 
-467 TGERGDEL
+467 
-475 SPEMLAKVA
+475 
-484 DGLVPTAEQALAISK
+484 
-499 KLGIPLYPSYSPRFD
+499 GIPLHPSHSPRFD
-514 RISPAELLE
+514 RLSPPELLE
-523 LRQASSKSGRDVS
+523 LRSTMSQSGRDIEI
-536 VDITSHHIEELL
+536 DITSHHIEQALQHLL
-548 QQLLVPYERKDDH
+548 IPYIRNKTSATVSGEW
-561 RAIIADD
+561 AVIMSALT
-568 WGTIIGALM
+568 GIGV
-577 NIQPETDKAPIWD
+577 Q
-590 TDKTLDLISQLS
+590 LDLTDVSTWDQTRTLELVHRLS
-602 GIRVGRQT
+602 GITVGRQT
-610 TGTVGI
+610 TSTVGM

-635 LFPVGPSGGAT
+635 LFPVGAAGGSA
-646 RDLLIAAK
+646 RDLIAAAK
-654 QWSMKVD
+654 HGSMRVD

-666 CPSCGKRKL
+666 CPSCGKRRL
-675 STRCEECSEAT
+675 SSRCEDCGEAT
-686 IRFLSCPRCNQIISA
+686 IRFLSCPRCSQVINA
-701 DEGQNCPRC
+701 EEGQTCPKC

-721 FDIKTCIDSVLRKV
+721 LDIKTTVDAVLRKV
-735 PEVAHGPI
+735 PDIARSTI

-750 SSSKY
+750 SGSKY

-790 RPSNIHTGIPM
+790 RPSNIHADLPA
-801 LLSLGYDVDK
+801 LRSLGYEVDK
-811 DGSPLVDPD
+811 DGRQLVDPD
-820 QIVALKPQDVIV
+820 QLVALKPQDVVI

-840 VRVAEFVDD
+840 VRVAAFVDD
-849 ELETLYGLTRFYNV
+849 ELETVYGLPRFYNM
-863 KTVDD
+863 KTIED

-874 VGLAPHTSVGVAGRI
+874 VGLAPHTSVGVAARV

-971 LAFYKA
+971 RAFYEA
-977 TDSSPNASAASNL
+977 TESSPNASKVSGL
-990 IETIRNRINHEEQ
+990 IETIRNRVNLQDQ

-1013 SSITIKSARSAYSTL
+1013 SSITIKSSRSAYSTL
-1028 TTLSDKISK
+1028 NTLADKIAK
-1037 QIEVA
+1037 QIQVA
-1042 EKIQAVSARQV
+1042 EKIEAVSAKQV

-1065 IAGNMKKY
+1065 IMGNMKKY
-1073 STQSFKCRSCTRTFR
+1073 STQSFKCRACSRTLR
-1088 RPSVSS
+1088 RPTVSA
-1094 RCEVCGGDL
+1094 RCEVCGGEL

-1116 AIARRLAQDYDAD
+1116 GIARKLAHEYDVD

-1145 LFPAR
+1145 LFPTR

-1160 FAQDTP
+1160 FAAQGPGP
-1166 SLVQGQISS
+1166 SLVVE

>member
-1 LPFKASSAWEHSK
+1 MPFKASSAWEHSK
-14 KLTVFPSSLDFYY
+14 KLTVFPAELEAYY
-27 RDILNQYESA
+27 GDILSQYESA
-37 YNIAEDAKSRGL
+37 YNIAEEAKSKGL
-49 DPNEFPESKT
+49 DPNEIVESKT

-78 LAERLRELLHSASKE
+78 LAERLRHLLHTTTKE

-105 GKFGAMS
+105 GKFGAMN
-112 TDQALQYGV
+112 TDQALQYAV
-121 RTGLAVITDSVTVA
+121 RAGLAVITDGVTVA

-281 KELQLSGWDWLAE
+281 KELQLTGWDWLPE

-301 SSGDTEKVGA
+301 STGETEKVGA

-342 GLSTLGI
+342 GLSTVGI
-349 HPAIP
+349 HPVIP
-354 ALLDDCVVA
+354 ALLDNCVVA

-376 TIAFVDSIEGPTV
+376 TIAFVDSIEGPTI
-389 RLKDGSVRRV
+389 RLKNGSVRRV
-399 STVVEAER
+399 NSLAEAEQF
-407 LHDALDIILDMGD
+407 HDSLDVILDMGD

-432 KALGPSPYVTE
+432 KTLGLSPYVTE
-443 WWVEELKTELT
+443 WWLEDLKGAVT
-454 TMPQQNTG
+454 
-462 GGGSS
+462 SS
-467 TGERGDEL
+467 A
-475 SPEMLAKVA
+475 SKA
-484 DGLVPTAEQALAISK
+484 DGIDPARLTAILGGALPSALEALDISRQLGVPLN
-499 KLGIPLYPSYSPRFD
+499 PSYTPRFD
-514 RISPAELLE
+514 RLSPEELLE
-523 LRQASSKSGRDVS
+523 LRTNMSQSGRDIEVN
-536 VDITSHHIEELL
+536 ITSHHIEDVL
-548 QQLLVPYERKDDH
+548 QHLLVPYDRNKDTATVYDEWAVVL
-561 RAIIADD
+561 R
-568 WGTIIGALM
+568 TLMRIGESLDV
-577 NIQPETDKAPIWD
+577 TDASPWNPDGVLELVHHI
-590 TDKTLDLISQLS
+590 S
-602 GIRVGRQT
+602 GIRVRKQT
-610 TGTVGI
+610 TGTVGM

-635 LFPVGPSGGAT
+635 LFPVGAAGGSG
-646 RDLLIAAK
+646 RDLLAAAK
-654 QWSMKVD
+654 HGSMRVD
-661 MVNIM
+661 MANIM
-666 CPSCGKRKL
+666 CPSCGKRRL
-675 STRCEECSEAT
+675 SSRCEDCGEAT
-686 IRFLSCPRCNQIISA
+686 IRFLSCPRCSQIMSA
-701 DEGQNCPRC
+701 EEGQTCPKC
-710 RVEGVTHSNYN
+710 RVEGVTHSSYN
-721 FDIKTCIDSVLRKV
+721 LDIKTTIDAALRKV
-735 PEVAHGPI
+735 PEIARGTI

-750 SSSKY
+750 SGSKY

-779 VDVTNAPLTHF
+779 VDVTNAALTHF
-790 RPSNIHTGIPM
+790 RPGNIHADIPA
-801 LLSLGYDVDK
+801 LRSLGYEVDK
-811 DGSPLVDPD
+811 DGRPLVDPE
-820 QIVALKPQDVIV
+820 QLVALKPQDVVI

-840 VRVAEFVDD
+840 VRVASFVDD
-849 ELETLYGLTRFYNV
+849 ELETVYGLPPFYNV

-874 VGLAPHTSVGVAGRI
+874 VGLAPHTSVGVAARV

-971 LAFYKA
+971 LAFYQA
-977 TDSSPNASAASNL
+977 TESSPNASKVSGL
-990 IETIRNRINHEEQ
+990 IETIRNRVNLQDQ
-1003 FYNYGFTHST
+1003 FYGYGFTHTT
-1013 SSITIKSARSAYSTL
+1013 SSITIKSSRSAYSTL
-1028 TTLSDKISK
+1028 NTLADKISK

-1042 EKIQAVSARQV
+1042 EKIEAVSAKQV

-1065 IAGNMKKY
+1065 IMGNMKKY
-1073 STQSFKCRSCTRTFR
+1073 STQSFKCRACGRTLR
-1088 RPSVSS
+1088 RPTVSA
-1094 RCEVCGGDL
+1094 RCEICGGEL

-1116 AIARRLAQDYDAD
+1116 AIARRLAHDYDVD
-1129 EYIKERLDL
+1129 EYIRERLDL

-1160 FAQDTP
+1160 FGQGPEP
-1166 SLVQGQISS
+1166 SLVLE

>member
-1 LPFKASSAWEHSK
+1 MPFKASSAWEHSK
-14 KLTVFPSSLDFYY
+14 NLTVFPAHLEPYY
-27 RDILNQYESA
+27 GNILGQYESA
-37 YNIAEDAKSRGL
+37 YNAAEEAKSRGL
-49 DPNEFPESKT
+49 DPNEIVESKT

-78 LAERLRELLHSASKE
+78 LAERLRQLLHTTTKE

-105 GKFGAMS
+105 GKFGTMS
-112 TDQALQYGV
+112 TDQALQYAV
-121 RTGLAVITDSVTVA
+121 RAGLAVITDGVTVA
-135 PIQGIS
+135 PIQGVS

-203 LRVYEREVGSFQYRV
+203 LRVYEREVGNFQYRV
-218 SDSDVRVALSNLPV
+218 SDSDVRVTLSNLPV

-272 RAHKLAKIL
+272 RAHKLGKIL
-281 KELQLSGWDWLAE
+281 RELQLTGWDWLGE

-301 SSGDTEKVGA
+301 STSETEKLGA

-342 GLSTLGI
+342 GLSTVGI

-354 ALLDDCVVA
+354 ALLDDCVVV
-363 GTQVKVDIPGKAA
+363 GTQVKVDLPGKAA
-376 TIAFVDSIEGPTV
+376 TIAFVDSIEGPTI

-399 STVVEAER
+399 NTLIEAER
-407 LHDALDIILDMGD
+407 FHDSLESIIDMGD

-432 KALGPSPYVTE
+432 KTLAPSPYVTE
-443 WWVEELKTELT
+443 WWLEELKLALAVRAKAGDPLE
-454 TMPQQNTG
+454 G
-462 GGGSS
+462 GEAVPSQARFKAIVEGN
-467 TGERGDEL
+467 
-475 SPEMLAKVA
+475 
-484 DGLVPTAEQALAISK
+484 VPTAAEALDIAREF
-499 KLGIPLYPSYSPRFD
+499 GIPLYPAYSPRFD
-514 RISPAELLE
+514 RITPAQLLE
-523 LRQASSKSGRDVS
+523 VRQVSRRSARDIEVS
-536 VDITSHHIEELL
+536 ITSHHIEEAL
-548 QQLLVPYERKDDH
+548 QHLLVPYTRNKGSATVTEEW
-561 RAIIADD
+561 A
-568 WGTIIGALM
+568 TILGALM
-577 NIQPETDKAPIWD
+577 DVGGGPRVTDPSAFEP
-590 TDKTLDLISQLS
+590 DKTLELVRHLS

-610 TGTVGI
+610 TGTVGM

-635 LFPVGPSGGAT
+635 LFPVGASGGAT
-646 RDLLIAAK
+646 RDLLAAAK
-654 QWSMKVD
+654 QGSMKVD
-661 MVNIM
+661 IVNII

-675 STRCEECSEAT
+675 SSRCEECGEAT
-686 IRFLSCPRCNQIISA
+686 IRFLSCPRCSRIISA
-701 DEGQNCPRC
+701 EEGQSCPKC
-710 RVEGVTHSNYN
+710 RVEGVTHSSYN
-721 FDIKTCIDSVLRKV
+721 FDIKTSVDSVVRKV
-735 PEVAHGPI
+735 PEVARGPI

-750 SSSKY
+750 SGSKY
-755 AEPIEKGALRS
+755 AEPIEKGALRR

-790 RPSNIHTGIPM
+790 RPSNIHTD
-801 LLSLGYDVDK
+801 LTTLHALGYDVDK
-811 DGSPLVDPD
+811 DGSPLVDSD
-820 QIVALKPQDVIV
+820 QIVALKPQDIVI
-832 PENTARDL
+832 PEETARDL
-840 VRVAEFVDD
+840 LRVAQFVDD
-849 ELETLYGLTRFYNV
+849 ELETVYGLPRFYNV

-874 VGLAPHTSVGVAGRI
+874 VGLAPHTSVGVIGRI
-889 IGFSNAQVCFAN
+889 VGFSNAQVCFAN

-971 LAFYKA
+971 LAFYEA
-977 TDSSPNASAASNL
+977 TTSSPNASKVSNL
-990 IETIRNRINHEEQ
+990 IETIRNRVNTQEQ
-1003 FYNYGFTHST
+1003 FYNYGFTHSA
-1013 SSITIKSARSAYSTL
+1013 SSITIKASRSAYSTL

-1042 EKIQAVSARQV
+1042 EKIEAVSARQV

-1073 STQSFKCRSCTRTFR
+1073 STQSFKCRACGRTFR
-1088 RPSVSS
+1088 RPTVSA
-1094 RCEVCGGDL
+1094 RCEICGGEL

-1116 AIARRLAQDYDAD
+1116 AIARRLAHEYDVD

-1138 LVREMDQ
+1138 LVREMNQ
-1145 LFPAR
+1145 LFPTR

-1160 FAQDTP
+1160 FAAQGPQSEP
-1166 SLVQGQISS
+1166 SLLVDP

>member
-1 LPFKASSAWEHSK
+1 MPFKANSAWDHSK
-14 KLTVFPSSLDFYY
+14 KLTVFPDELESYY
-27 RDILNQYESA
+27 RDILDQYESA
-37 YNIAEDAKSRGL
+37 YNTAEEAKSLGL
-49 DPNEFPESKT
+49 DPNEIVESKT

-78 LAERLRELLHSASKE
+78 LAERLRYLLHTTSKE

-112 TDQALQYGV
+112 TDQSLQYAV
-121 RTGLAVITDSVTVA
+121 RAGLAVITDGVTVA
-135 PIQGIS
+135 PVQGVS
-141 TVVIKKNDDNSEY
+141 TVAIKKNDDDSEY

-203 LRVYEREVGSFQYRV
+203 LRVYERDVGNFQYQV
-218 SDSDVRVALSNLPV
+218 SDSDIRVALSNLPV

-281 KELQLSGWDWLAE
+281 KELQLTGWGWLAE
-294 LKGGKQQ
+294 LKGGRQQ
-301 SSGDTEKVGA
+301 SASETEKVGA

-342 GLSTLGI
+342 GLSTIGI

-354 ALLDDCVVA
+354 TLLDDCVVV

-376 TIAFVDSIEGPTV
+376 TIAFVDSIEGPTI

-399 STVVEAER
+399 NSILEAKSCR
-407 LHDALDIILDMGD
+407 QSLDLILDMGD

-432 KALGPSPYVTE
+432 KTLGPSPYVTE
-443 WWVEELKTELT
+443 WWLEDLKKAVAGQ
-454 TMPQQNTG
+454 PQTAHLK
-462 GGGSS
+462 SI
-467 TGERGDEL
+467 L
-475 SPEMLAKVA
+475 SGVF
-484 DGLVPTAEQALAISK
+484 PTAAEALSISK
-499 KLGIPLYPSYSPRFD
+499 SFDIPLHPSYSPRFD
-514 RISPAELLE
+514 RISTAELLD
-523 LRQASSKSGRDVS
+523 LRDRSSRSGPDVVVDTESHQAEKA
-536 VDITSHHIEELL
+536 L
-548 QQLLVPYERKDDH
+548 QHLLVPYTRDKGF
-561 RAIIADD
+561 AIIGGESAILFATLLDID
-568 WGTIIGALM
+568 KKKVDLPARTGAG
-577 NIQPETDKAPIWD
+577 DA
-590 TDKTLDLISQLS
+590 LDLVSQLS

-610 TGTVGI
+610 TGTVGM

-623 AMLRHMKPPVHV
+623 AMLRHMKPPVHI
-635 LFPVGPSGGAT
+635 LFPVGTSGGAT
-646 RDLLIAAK
+646 RDLHSAAR
-654 QWSMKVD
+654 QGSIRVD
-661 MVNIM
+661 LVNIM
-666 CPSCGKRKL
+666 CPSCGRRRL
-675 STRCEECSEAT
+675 SSRCEDCGEAT
-686 IRFLSCPRCNQIISA
+686 IRFLSCPRCGQVIKTEDGQECPNCGI
-701 DEGQNCPRC
+701 EGA
-710 RVEGVTHSNYN
+710 THSNHS
-721 FDIKTCIDSVLRKV
+721 FDIKAGVDSVLSKV
-735 PEVAHGPI
+735 PDAAGRPI

-750 SSSKY
+750 SGSKY

-766 KHEIYVYKDGTAR
+766 VHGIYVYKDGTAR

-790 RPSNIHTGIPM
+790 RPGDITMDVATLH
-801 LLSLGYDVDK
+801 SLGYLVDK
-811 DGSPLVDPD
+811 DGRPLATPD
-820 QIVALKPQDVIV
+820 QVVALKPQDVII

-840 VRVAEFVDD
+840 IRVAEFVDD
-849 ELETLYGLTRFYNV
+849 ELQTVYDLPRFYNV
-863 KTVDD
+863 HSVDD

-889 IGFSNAQVCFAN
+889 IGFTNAQVCFAN

-971 LAFYKA
+971 LAFYEA
-977 TDSSPNASAASNL
+977 TESSPNASKVSEL
-990 IETIRNRINHEEQ
+990 VETIRKRVNLQDQ
-1003 FYNYGFTHST
+1003 FYNYGFTHAT
-1013 SSITIKSARSAYSTL
+1013 GSITIGSSRSAYSTL
-1028 TTLSDKISK
+1028 TTLNDKIAK

-1042 EKIQAVSARQV
+1042 ERIEAVSASQV

-1073 STQSFKCRSCTRTFR
+1073 STQSFKCRACGRTFR
-1088 RPSVSS
+1088 RPAISA
-1094 RCEVCGGDL
+1094 RCEVCGGEL

-1116 AIARRLAQDYDAD
+1116 AIARKLAHQYDVD

-1150 EKSTQSELTD
+1150 ERSTQSELTD
-1160 FAQDTP
+1160 FAQHPESETR
-1166 SLVQGQISS
+1166 LATQR

>member
-1 LPFKASSAWEHSK
+1 MPFKASSAWEHSK
-14 KLTVFPSSLDFYY
+14 KLTIFPADLDGYY
-27 RDILNQYESA
+27 GGILNQYESA
-37 YNIAEDAKSRGL
+37 YNIAEEAKSRGL
-49 DPNEFPESKT
+49 DPNEIVESKT

-78 LAERLRELLHSASKE
+78 LAERLRHLLHTTTKE

-112 TDQALQYGV
+112 TDQALQYAV
-121 RTGLAVITDSVTVA
+121 RAGLAVITDGVTVA
-135 PIQGIS
+135 PIQGVS
-141 TVVIKKNDDNSEY
+141 TVVIKKNDDNSDY

-203 LRVYEREVGSFQYRV
+203 LRVYEREVGNFQYRV
-218 SDSDVRVALSNLPV
+218 SDADVRVALSNLPV
-232 EIDGVETDPFE
+232 EIDGVETDPYE
-243 VVVHRNLKRVATDRV
+243 VVVHRNLKRVSTDRV

-272 RAHKLAKIL
+272 RAHKLSKIL
-281 KELQLSGWDWLAE
+281 KELQISGWEWLPE

-301 SSGDTEKVGA
+301 STGETEKVGA

-342 GLSTLGI
+342 GLSTVGI

-354 ALLDDCVVA
+354 ALLDNCVVV
-363 GTQVKVDIPGKAA
+363 GTQMKVDIPGKAA

-389 RLKDGSVRRV
+389 KLKDGSVLRV
-399 STVVEAER
+399 NSIAEAER
-407 LHDALDIILDMGD
+407 VHDALEIIIDMGD

-432 KALGPSPYVTE
+432 KALGPSPYVAE
-443 WWVEELKTELT
+443 WWLQELEAAVALKGGESGMNADRLKTIL
-454 TMPQQNTG
+454 G
-462 GGGSS
+462 GAAPS
-467 TGERGDEL
+467 
-475 SPEMLAKVA
+475 A
-484 DGLVPTAEQALAISK
+484 AEALRISK
-499 KLGIPLYPSYSPRFD
+499 EFDVPLHPSYTPRFD
-514 RISPAELLE
+514 RLSPAELLE
-523 LRQASSKSGRDVS
+523 LRGCMSQSARDIEVS
-536 VDITSHHIEELL
+536 ITSHHIERAL
-548 QQLLVPYERKDDH
+548 QQLLVPYTRYSDSAVISEEWAVVLGAMFDIGGNSRF
-561 RAIIADD
+561 AAAAS
-568 WGTIIGALM
+568 WG
-577 NIQPETDKAPIWD
+577 PET
-590 TDKTLDLISQLS
+590 TLELVHGLS

-610 TGTVGI
+610 TGTVGM

-635 LFPVGPSGGAT
+635 LFPVGAAGGSA
-646 RDLLIAAK
+646 RDLLTAAK
-654 QWSMKVD
+654 HGTMKVD
-661 MVNIM
+661 MVNII

-675 STRCEECSEAT
+675 ASRCDDCGEAT
-686 IRFLSCPRCNQIISA
+686 VRFLSCPRCSQIINA
-701 DEGQNCPRC
+701 EEGQTCPKC

-721 FDIKTCIDSVLRKV
+721 LDIKTTVDAVLRKV
-735 PEVAHGPI
+735 PDVAHTTI

-750 SSSKY
+750 SGSKY

-766 KHEIYVYKDGTAR
+766 KHQIYVYKDGTAR

-790 RPSNIHTGIPM
+790 RPSNIHTDIQT
-801 LLSLGYDVDK
+801 LHSLGYEVDK
-811 DGSPLVDPD
+811 DGQPLVRHD
-820 QIVALKPQDVIV
+820 QLVALKPQDVVI

-840 VRVAEFVDD
+840 VRVAAFVDD
-849 ELETLYGLTRFYNV
+849 ELETVYGLPRFYNL

-874 VGLAPHTSVGVAGRI
+874 VGLAPHTSVGVAARV

-971 LAFYKA
+971 LSFYEA
-977 TDSSPNASAASNL
+977 TESSPNASKLSGIIA
-990 IETIRNRINHEEQ
+990 TIRDRVNLQDQ
-1003 FYNYGFTHST
+1003 FYNYGFTHDT
-1013 SSITIKSARSAYSTL
+1013 SSITIRSSRSAYSTL
-1028 TTLSDKISK
+1028 NTLSDKISK

-1042 EKIQAVSARQV
+1042 EKIEAVSAKQV

-1065 IAGNMKKY
+1065 IMGNMKKY
-1073 STQSFKCRSCTRTFR
+1073 STQSFKCRACSRTLR
-1088 RPSVSS
+1088 RPTVSA
-1094 RCEVCGGDL
+1094 RCEVCGGEL

-1116 AIARRLAQDYDAD
+1116 AIARKLAHDYDVD

-1145 LFPAR
+1145 LFPSR

-1160 FAQDTP
+1160 F
-1166 SLVQGQISS
+1166 QGPEPGLILGPRA

>member
-1 LPFKASSAWEHSK
+1 MPFKASSAWEHTK
-14 KLTVFPSSLDFYY
+14 KLTIFPAELESYYGGILD
-27 RDILNQYESA
+27 QYESA
-37 YNIAEDAKSRGL
+37 YNTAEEAKSRGL
-49 DPNEFPESKT
+49 DPNEIVESKT

-78 LAERLRELLHSASKE
+78 LAERLRHLLHTTTKE

-105 GKFGAMS
+105 GKFGAMNI
-112 TDQALQYGV
+112 DQALQYAV
-121 RTGLAVITDSVTVA
+121 RAGLAVITDGVTVA
-135 PIQGIS
+135 PIQGVS
-141 TVVIKKNDDNSEY
+141 TVVIKKNDDNSDY

-203 LRVYEREVGSFQYRV
+203 LRVYEREVGNFQYSV
-218 SDSDVRVALSNLPV
+218 SDADVRVALSNLPV
-232 EIDGVETDPFE
+232 EIDGVETDPYE
-243 VVVHRNLKRVATDRV
+243 VVVHRNLKRVSTDRV

-272 RAHKLAKIL
+272 RAHKLSKIL
-281 KELQLSGWDWLAE
+281 KELQLSGWEWLPE

-301 SSGDTEKVGA
+301 STGETEKVGA

-342 GLSTLGI
+342 GLSTVGI

-354 ALLDDCVVA
+354 ALLDNCVVV
-363 GTQVKVDIPGKAA
+363 GTQMKVDIPGKAA

-389 RLKDGSVRRV
+389 RLKDGSVQRV
-399 STVVEAER
+399 NSIAEAER
-407 LHDALDIILDMGD
+407 LHDTLEIIIDMGD

-432 KALGPSPYVTE
+432 KTLGPSPYVTE
-443 WWVEELKTELT
+443 WWLQELEAAVAAKDGLAKAE
-454 TMPQQNTG
+454 
-462 GGGSS
+462 SS
-467 TGERGDEL
+467 TNPDRLKGILGGTTP
-475 SPEMLAKVA
+475 SPIEAM
-484 DGLVPTAEQALAISK
+484 EISK
-499 KLGIPLYPSYSPRFD
+499 KFGIPLHPSYTPRFD
-514 RISPAELLE
+514 RLSPAELLE
-523 LRQASSKSGRDVS
+523 LRGFITRSGRDIEVN
-536 VDITSHHIEELL
+536 ITSHHIERAL
-548 QQLLVPYERKDDH
+548 QQLLVPYTRKNDT
-561 RAIIADD
+561 AIILEEWAAVLGTMLGIGDTPD
-568 WGTIIGALM
+568 MTDASSWG
-577 NIQPETDKAPIWD
+577 PEM
-590 TDKTLDLISQLS
+590 TLELVHRLS

-610 TGTVGI
+610 TGTVGM

-635 LFPVGPSGGAT
+635 LFPVGAAGGSA
-646 RDLLIAAK
+646 RDLLAAAK
-654 QWSMKVD
+654 HGSMKVD

-675 STRCEECSEAT
+675 SSRCDGCGEAT
-686 IRFLSCPRCNQIISA
+686 VRFLSCPRCSQIINA
-701 DEGQNCPRC
+701 EEGQICPKC

-721 FDIKTCIDSVLRKV
+721 LDIKSTVDAVLRKV
-735 PEVAHGPI
+735 PDVAHTTI

-750 SSSKY
+750 SGSKY

-766 KHEIYVYKDGTAR
+766 KHQIYVYKDGTAR

-790 RPSNIHTGIPM
+790 RPSNIHTDIPT
-801 LLSLGYDVDK
+801 LRSLGYEFDK
-811 DGSPLVDPD
+811 DGKPLVDHD
-820 QIVALKPQDVIV
+820 QLVALKPQDVVI

-840 VRVAEFVDD
+840 VRVAAFVDD
-849 ELETLYGLTRFYNV
+849 ELETVYGLPRFYNL
-863 KTVDD
+863 KSVDD

-874 VGLAPHTSVGVAGRI
+874 VGLAPHTSVGVAARV

-971 LAFYKA
+971 PSFYVA
-977 TDSSPNASAASNL
+977 TESSPNASKVSGL
-990 IETIRNRINHEEQ
+990 IATIRDRVNLQDQ
-1003 FYNYGFTHST
+1003 FYNYGFTHDT
-1013 SSITIKSARSAYSTL
+1013 EL
-1028 TTLSDKISK
+1028 DHDKK
-1037 QIEVA
+1037 
-1042 EKIQAVSARQV
+1042 
-1053 VESIIKTHLIRD
+1053 L
-1065 IAGNMKKY
+1065 
-1073 STQSFKCRSCTRTFR
+1073 
-1088 RPSVSS
+1088 P
-1094 RCEVCGGDL
+1094 
-1103 RETLTRGS
+1103 
-1111 VEKYL
+1111 
-1116 AIARRLAQDYDAD
+1116 
-1129 EYIKERLDL
+1129 ERLLDPQHA
-1138 LVREMDQ
+1138 V
-1145 LFPAR
+1145 
-1150 EKSTQSELTD
+1150 
-1160 FAQDTP
+1160 
-1166 SLVQGQISS
+1166 

>member
-14 KLTVFPSSLDFYY
+14 KLTVFPADLEPYY
-27 RDILNQYESA
+27 GDILSQYESA
-37 YNIAEDAKSRGL
+37 YNTAEEAKSKGL
-49 DPNEFPESKT
+49 DPNEMVESKT

-78 LAERLRELLHSASKE
+78 LAERLRQLLHTTTKE

-112 TDQALQYGV
+112 TDQALQYAV
-121 RTGLAVITDSVTVA
+121 RAGLAVITDGVTVA

-141 TVVIKKNDDNSEY
+141 TVVIRKNDDNTEY

-168 TEAAFSVLIADV
+168 TEAAFSVLITDV

-281 KELQLSGWDWLAE
+281 KELQLTGWDWLPE

-301 SSGDTEKVGA
+301 STGETEKVGA

-342 GLSTLGI
+342 GLSTVGI

-354 ALLDDCVVA
+354 ALLDNCVVV
-363 GTQVKVDIPGKAA
+363 GTQVKVDLPGKAA

-389 RLKDGSVRRV
+389 RLKDGSVRRIN
-399 STVVEAER
+399 SLADAER
-407 LHDALDIILDMGD
+407 FHDSLELIIDMGD

-432 KALGPSPYVTE
+432 KTLGISPYVTE
-443 WWVEELKTELT
+443 WWLEDLRAAA
-454 TMPQQNTG
+454 NA
-462 GGGSS
+462 
-467 TGERGDEL
+467 
-475 SPEMLAKVA
+475 SPPEVSPLDPARLAAVL
-484 DGLVPTAEQALAISK
+484 DGTLPSAPEALDISR
-499 KLGIPLYPSYSPRFD
+499 KLGVPLHPWYTPRFD
-514 RISPAELLE
+514 RLSPEEILE
-523 LRQASSKSGRDVS
+523 LRKTMSQSGRDIE
-536 VDITSHHIEELL
+536 VDITSHHTEEAL
-548 QQLLVPYERKDDH
+548 QHLLVPYTRNKDTATVSDEW
-561 RAIIADD
+561 AAVL
-568 WGTIIGALM
+568 GALM
-577 NIQPETDKAPIWD
+577 G
-590 TDKTLDLISQLS
+590 LDGPDIADASPWNPDGALELVWQLS
-602 GIRVGRQT
+602 GIRVRKQT
-610 TGTVGI
+610 TGTVGM

-635 LFPVGPSGGAT
+635 LFPVGAAGGSA
-646 RDLLIAAK
+646 RDLLAAAK
-654 QWSMKVD
+654 HGSMRVD

-675 STRCEECSEAT
+675 SSRCEDCGEAT
-686 IRFLSCPRCNQIISA
+686 IRFLSCPRCSQIINA
-701 DEGQNCPRC
+701 EEGQTCPKC

-721 FDIKTCIDSVLRKV
+721 LDIKTAVDSVLRKV
-735 PEVAHGPI
+735 PDVARGTI

-750 SSSKY
+750 SGSKY

-790 RPSNIHTGIPM
+790 RPTNIRTDVST
-801 LLSLGYDVDK
+801 LRSLGYEVDK
-811 DGSPLVDPD
+811 DGRPLVDPE
-820 QIVALKPQDVIV
+820 QLVALKPQDVVI

-840 VRVAEFVDD
+840 VRVASFVDD
-849 ELETLYGLTRFYNV
+849 ELETVYGLARFYNV
-863 KTVDD
+863 KTMDD

-874 VGLAPHTSVGVAGRI
+874 VGLAPHTSVGVAARV

-971 LAFYKA
+971 LAFYQA
-977 TDSSPNASAASNL
+977 TESSPNASKVSGL
-990 IETIRNRINHEEQ
+990 IETIRNRVNLQDQ

-1013 SSITIKSARSAYSTL
+1013 SSITIKSSRSAYSTL
-1028 TTLSDKISK
+1028 NTLSDKISK

-1042 EKIQAVSARQV
+1042 EKIEAVSAKQV

-1065 IAGNMKKY
+1065 IMGNMKKY
-1073 STQSFKCRSCTRTFR
+1073 STQSFKCRACSRTLR
-1088 RPSVSS
+1088 RPTVST
-1094 RCEVCGGDL
+1094 RCEICGGEL

-1116 AIARRLAQDYDAD
+1116 AIARRLAHEYDVD

-1160 FAQDTP
+1160 FGQGPEP
-1166 SLVQGQISS
+1166 SLVIE

>member
-14 KLTVFPSSLDFYY
+14 KLTSFPPNLEPYY
-27 RDILNQYESA
+27 TDILHQFESA
-37 YNIAEDAKSRGL
+37 YNFAEEAKSRGL
-49 DPNEFPESKT
+49 DPNEIVESKT

-78 LAERLRELLHSASKE
+78 LAERLRHLLHTTTKE

-105 GKFGAMS
+105 GKFGTMS
-112 TDQALQYGV
+112 TDQALQYAV
-121 RTGLAVITDSVTVA
+121 RAGLAVITDGVTVA

-180 VAKKLGLSPY
+180 VAKKLGLSSY

-203 LRVYEREVGSFQYRV
+203 LRVYEREVGNFQYHV

-272 RAHKLAKIL
+272 RAHKLTRIL
-281 KELQLSGWDWLAE
+281 KELQIPGWDWLAE

-301 SSGDTEKVGA
+301 STSETEIVGA

-342 GLSTLGI
+342 GLSTIGI

-354 ALLDDCVVA
+354 VLLDNCVVV
-363 GTQVKVDIPGKAA
+363 GTQVKVDVPGKAA

-389 RLKDGSVRRV
+389 LLKDGSVCRV
-399 STVVEAER
+399 NTLAEAEL
-407 LHDALDIILDMGD
+407 LHDSVSQIIDMGD
-420 ALISYGDFLENN
+420 ALISYGDFLESN
-432 KALGPSPYVTE
+432 KTLAPSPYVLE
-443 WWVEELKTELT
+443 WWLQDFEAAVDVAMSVDHEPKSQGNAIDANTSRAILDGTPPTPSEALT
-454 TMPQQNTG
+454 
-462 GGGSS
+462 
-467 TGERGDEL
+467 
-475 SPEMLAKVA
+475 
-484 DGLVPTAEQALAISK
+484 ISK
-499 KLGIPLYPSYSPRFD
+499 QFNIPLYPSYTPRFD
-514 RISPAELLE
+514 RLSPAELIE
-523 LRQASSKSGRDVS
+523 LKRVSRKSGRDIDVR
-536 VDITSHHIEELL
+536 VTSHHIQETLQHLL
-548 QQLLVPYERKDDH
+548 IPFTRTKDTATITGDW
-561 RAIIADD
+561 ATILGTLMDLESTIDVADTSA
-568 WGTIIGALM
+568 W
-577 NIQPETDKAPIWD
+577 APGG
-590 TDKTLDLISQLS
+590 TLDLVRHLS
-602 GIRVGRQT
+602 GVRLGKQT
-610 TGTVGI
+610 TATVGM

-635 LFPVGPSGGAT
+635 LFPVGAAGGST
-646 RDLLIAAK
+646 RDLLSAAR
-654 QWSMKVD
+654 QGVMRVD

-675 STRCEECSEAT
+675 SSRCEECGEAT
-686 IRFLSCPRCNQIISA
+686 IRFLSCPRCNQIINTE
-701 DEGQNCPRC
+701 EGQTCPRC
-710 RVEGVTHSNYN
+710 KVEGATHSNYSL
-721 FDIKTCIDSVLRKV
+721 DIRTSVDAVLRKV
-735 PEVAHGPI
+735 PDVARGNI

-750 SSSKY
+750 SGSKY

-766 KHEIYVYKDGTAR
+766 KHEIYVYKDGTTR
-779 VDVTNAPLTHF
+779 VDITNAPLTHF
-790 RPSNIHTGIPM
+790 RPSNIHVDLTA
-801 LLSLGYDVDK
+801 LHALGYDIDK
-811 DGSPLVDPD
+811 DGNPLVDPE
-820 QIVALKPQDVIV
+820 QIVALKPQDVVI
-832 PENTARDL
+832 PESTARDL
-840 VRVAEFVDD
+840 LRVAAFVDD
-849 ELETLYGLTRFYNV
+849 ELELLYGLPRFYNI
-863 KTVDD
+863 KTTEN
-868 LRGKVV
+868 LRGKVI

-906 AKRRDCDGD
+906 SKRRDCDGD

-962 NFDVAWKYP
+962 NFDVAWEYP
-971 LAFYKA
+971 LAFYQA
-977 TDSSPNASAASNL
+977 TESSPSASKVSDL
-990 IETIRNRINHEEQ
+990 IETIRNKVNLQEQ
-1003 FYNYGFTHST
+1003 FYNYGFTHNA
-1013 SSITIKSARSAYSTL
+1013 SSITIKSPRSAYSTL
-1028 TTLSDKISK
+1028 TTLADKISK

-1042 EKIQAVSARQV
+1042 EKIEAVSAKQV

-1073 STQSFKCRSCTRTFR
+1073 STQSFKCRACSRTLR
-1088 RPSVSS
+1088 RPTVSA
-1094 RCEVCGGDL
+1094 RCEICGGEL

-1116 AIARRLAQDYDAD
+1116 AIARRLAHDYDVD
-1129 EYIKERLDL
+1129 EYIKERLEL

-1145 LFPAR
+1145 LFQTR

-1160 FAQDTP
+1160 FPGQDHESGP
-1166 SLVQGQISS
+1166 SLVAD